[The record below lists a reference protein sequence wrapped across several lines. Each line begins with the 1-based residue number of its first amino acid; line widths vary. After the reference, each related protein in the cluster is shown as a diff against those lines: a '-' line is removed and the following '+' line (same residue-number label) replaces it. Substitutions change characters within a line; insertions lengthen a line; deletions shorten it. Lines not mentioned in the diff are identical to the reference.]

1 MLNYYSGGNMEL
13 KKIHNRAVFLDP
25 FNGFNEG
32 GRECEIRTDPLTG
45 RNSRILFFP
54 LRDLPEPDLSHLLE
68 KNPSFCPFCPENVE
82 KITPAFN
89 PYFFSLNRFRVNE
102 AVCFPNAFPYD
113 ENGAVTVIM
122 DQHFVTIDEFTA
134 EKISD
139 AVKCCVKYLKE
150 VKKSQPDAV
159 YQSIN
164 WNYLPLA
171 GSSILHPHLQVTASN
186 VPTNYYTDVFKTIE
200 GSRGNIFTELRVQ
213 EKKLNER
220 FISEGNSFDWFTAF
234 APQGAF
240 DVIGMGR
247 EFFDPAELVGDRLDE
262 LCEGIVKTMKFIKT
276 KNMYSFNMSLFFA
289 AGNKDFIPH
298 LRMCPRTDIPPLDTS
313 EINYMKML
321 HNEPMSTMKPEEIAR
336 ELREFWK

>member
-1 MLNYYSGGNMEL
+1 ML
-13 KKIHNRAVFLDP
+13 NRAVFLDP

-54 LRDLPEPDLSHLLE
+54 LRALPEPDLSHLLE
-68 KNPSFCPFCPENVE
+68 KNPPFCPFCPENIE

-89 PYFFSLNRFRVNE
+89 PRLFSSGRFRINE

-139 AVKCCVKYLKE
+139 AVKCCVIYLQE
-150 VKKSQPDAV
+150 VIKGQPEAV

-171 GSSILHPHLQVTASN
+171 GSSILHPHLQITASSM
-186 VPTNYYTDVFKTIE
+186 PTNYYTDVDRTIKE
-200 GSRGNIFTELRVQ
+200 RGGDVFSELRNH
-213 EKKLNER
+213 EKSLNER
-220 FISEGNSFDWFTAF
+220 FICEGACFDWFTAF

-240 DVIGMGR
+240 DVIALSKAFIEPHDLEG
-247 EFFDPAELVGDRLDE
+247 ERLKE
-262 LCEGIVKTMKFIKT
+262 LCEGIVKIMKFIRT
-276 KNMYSFNMSLFFA
+276 KNMYSFNMSFFFV
-289 AGNKDFIPH
+289 AGRDDFIPH
-298 LRMCPRTDIPPLDTS
+298 MRMCPRTDIPPLDTS

-321 HNEPMSTMKPEEIAR
+321 HNEPMSTMKPEDIAS
-336 ELREFWK
+336 ELAGFWRNNEA